1 MHSPRLLPGTQA
13 LSSELGGGMTARSGQ
28 ALSLLPVVS
37 WAPPAGSLPLRVPSR
52 AAATVLTILPASA
65 GQLRGQGAGG
75 VSALPSAGA
84 SPQGLSR
91 APRPA
96 AKQTA
101 RPAVRGNCKA
111 REDPSLE
118 QEPCGVSKSVPNSQW
133 AFTLGSTATAAE
145 ETPRAPR
152 KQTPRPLGFRMLQAR
167 ALPHPQ
173 ALLPLRRL
181 LGGCQDEGGVA
192 LKSQASPL
200 ASGLPVLSQQMA
212 GRLRN
217 PLCPRGATAHG
228 DTTAQTPGLA
238 SVHSQAPA
246 RPEDPGSQA
255 LPARPHPQTA
265 PGSRD

>member
-1 MHSPRLLPGTQA
+1 MHSPHLLPGTQA
-13 LSSELGGGMTARSGQ
+13 LSSELGGEMMALPGK

-37 WAPPAGSLPLRVPSR
+37 RAPPAGSLPLRVPSR

-96 AKQTA
+96 ARQTA
-101 RPAVRGNCKA
+101 HPAVRGNCEA
-111 REDPSLE
+111 HEDPSLG
-118 QEPCGVSKSVPNSQW
+118 QEPCRKPCGVSRSVPNSQW

-152 KQTPRPLGFRMLQAR
+152 KQTPWPLGFRMLQAR

-173 ALLPLRRL
+173 ALLLLRRL
-181 LGGCQDEGGVA
+181 LGGCQDGRRRGSEVT
-192 LKSQASPL
+192 SQP
-200 ASGLPVLSQQMA
+200 
-212 GRLRN
+212 
-217 PLCPRGATAHG
+217 
-228 DTTAQTPGLA
+228 PGLGPPRA
-238 SVHSQAPA
+238 ESAGGRQAWEP
-246 RPEDPGSQA
+246 P
-255 LPARPHPQTA
+255 LPRRGHGP
-265 PGSRD
+265 R